1 MMRQWTL
8 TFKVF
13 LRKVSIFSNLEI
25 LPFTLCQF
33 TFNNNHSNGNLH
45 VFVTRQLCGCFTAH
59 VFLRQMCPRNL
70 STAFFVINWNKVLVQ
85 EKNQTDIGCFQ
96 SGILCV
102 TMLNVWRVMVAI
114 IFCIISLGLL
124 WTKRALSSKTIKVAT
139 V

>member
-1 MMRQWTL
+1 MIKQWTL

-13 LRKVSIFSNLEI
+13 LHKVSILSNLEI

-85 EKNQTDIGCFQ
+85 EKNHRYWLFSIWNSVCHHVECMKSDGCHYFLHDLF
-96 SGILCV
+96 GTL
-102 TMLNVWRVMVAI
+102 MN
-114 IFCIISLGLL
+114 
-124 WTKRALSSKTIKVAT
+124 KKSSF
-139 V
+139 